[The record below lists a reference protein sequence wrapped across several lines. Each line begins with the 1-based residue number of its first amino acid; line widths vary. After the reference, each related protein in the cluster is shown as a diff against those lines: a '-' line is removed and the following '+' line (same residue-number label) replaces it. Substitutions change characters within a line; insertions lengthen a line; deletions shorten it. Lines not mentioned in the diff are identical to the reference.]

1 MSEYGVEYLK
11 RLYETVEAFSEA
23 FEAWLKT
30 QDEISLS
37 ESRGI
42 FPTVAT
48 KEGQH
53 EGAVRE
59 LELDV
64 AETAG
69 LAARAVAVTGAYI
82 NILGIGPVDPISNWT
97 MMSSPKA
104 FIAPHDVRKAAANV
118 KGRLQ
123 SMISDAVASNDSSVP
138 SFSPANLHPLVW
150 TAAATNWTIH
160 QYRIAVRE
168 AAEALTLHWKEKLA
182 RNDVD
187 DTVFWQQTLSSGE
200 ATPQKPKLVWPG
212 DAVDKNVRGMRAGVE
227 QVAKAL
233 NSLATGLN
241 LTVRNITTH
250 TRDEL
255 TEQEAMERLAAYSYL
270 ARLLDQCEID
280 RGSEAKGE

>member
-104 FIAPHDVRKAAANV
+104 FIAPHD
-118 KGRLQ
+118 L
-123 SMISDAVASNDSSVP
+123 S
-138 SFSPANLHPLVW
+138 L
-150 TAAATNWTIH
+150 IH
-160 QYRIAVRE
+160 I
-168 AAEALTLHWKEKLA
+168 
-182 RNDVD
+182 
-187 DTVFWQQTLSSGE
+187 
-200 ATPQKPKLVWPG
+200 
-212 DAVDKNVRGMRAGVE
+212 
-227 QVAKAL
+227 
-233 NSLATGLN
+233 
-241 LTVRNITTH
+241 
-250 TRDEL
+250 
-255 TEQEAMERLAAYSYL
+255 
-270 ARLLDQCEID
+270 
-280 RGSEAKGE
+280 